1 LRKFRG
7 RKLTEAKVTAVW
19 DFLPL
24 GGRKLAAAMLAN
36 EDENGLEII
45 NETKERLTFLRSAL
59 EIILNTRMET
69 NKLSPSL
76 GKLGVRVASE
86 KILDGLVNLDRG
98 FLESRKMD
106 ELNLMAEGRLKNKS
120 LR

>member
-1 LRKFRG
+1 
-7 RKLTEAKVTAVW
+7 
-19 DFLPL
+19 
-24 GGRKLAAAMLAN
+24 
-36 EDENGLEII
+36 
-45 NETKERLTFLRSAL
+45 
-59 EIILNTRMET
+59 MET